1 MAGIKTII
9 MPLALLAAGTGVG
22 GGAAYATAMLLGPA
36 GGDTASSAGKDTQP
50 TTLVE
55 VENVIAPLVLPD
67 GQRLAGYVSFRLALQ
82 VPEDRAEDVTAH
94 LPLLLHE
101 INMRTYRKPMASGPD
116 GTLPTLEVF
125 RDIVQ
130 EAADVAFDKGTVSAV
145 AIASATPA

>member
-1 MAGIKTII
+1 MKQMILPI
-9 MPLALLAAGTGVG
+9 ALLIGGVGVG
-22 GGAAYATAMLLGPA
+22 GGASYATATLLGPA
-36 GGDTASSAGKDTQP
+36 GGSAASSAEDGEAA

-67 GQRLAGYVSFRLALQ
+67 GQRLAGYVSFKLALQ
-82 VPEDRAEDVTAH
+82 VPEEEAEDVTAH

-101 INMRTYRKPMASGPD
+101 INMRTYREPMASGPD

-125 RDIVQ
+125 RAIVQ

>member
-94 LPLLLHE
+94 LPLLLHH
-101 INMRTYRKPMASGPD
+101 D
-116 GTLPTLEVF
+116 
-125 RDIVQ
+125 
-130 EAADVAFDKGTVSAV
+130 
-145 AIASATPA
+145 